1 MFSSREI
8 SIAGLVGLALI
19 AGVSHGGEGDY
30 EQTIKPLLAQRC
42 YACHG
47 VLKQEANL
55 RLDTGAAIRQGGDS
69 GPAVMPESADASEIL
84 KRITSTELDQRM
96 PPEGEPLTAKQV
108 AAIKSWIVA
117 GAVSPA
123 GEKPEADP
131 SEHWAFRIP
140 VRPEIP
146 SVTKP
151 GDWPT
156 GIDAG
161 VHREAAVQSDSQDA
175 TSDDA
180 KSRDAKGAEGQ
191 PLAVPRAAVGG
202 NEIDAF
208 LDRAMLDAGIR
219 PRPQASDSV
228 WLRRVYLDL
237 IGLPPTSEELRD
249 FLADGSSGRYQ
260 HVVDRLLDSPL
271 YGERWARHWMDIWRY
286 SDWFGRRHVPDVWNS
301 APQIW
306 RWRDWIVRSLN
317 GDKGYHQMLR
327 EMLAADEVVP
337 ESPEDG
343 VATGYLIR
351 NWYALNPNDWM
362 RSTVEHTGKAFLGLT
377 FNCAHCHDHKYDP
390 ISQEDYFRLRAYF
403 EPIYIRQ
410 DRVPGEADPGPFQ
423 DYNYSTL
430 RKIQRLG
437 AVKVFDKNPEAATW
451 LYTGGDER
459 NRQEDRGK
467 IAPGLPAFLGGNKL
481 SKVEPVELPPV
492 AWYPALDPRIQQTI
506 LSDAVA
512 AVKAA
517 EGALAAI
524 PEATSDQATVGDD
537 PVAKTQA
544 AFDAALRASEAAG
557 KPRILSGQQSMLLD
571 ATTGRRIINHR
582 LKGLP
587 PIEDG
592 FVISFEL
599 ELLSSTHFNFQL
611 AKDLDKGL
619 TAGFVGF
626 EGGRILGYQPGTFT
640 EFEVGKYADAEGERR
655 FRVELKLE
663 PSSDRMLLTVRSLK
677 PGTAA
682 VDGHNGQKEGASRAD
697 AKTDPMPN
705 DLPQTPLLVDAVPIA
720 MNGWNPAAHP
730 EMGITF
736 DARTGTK
743 GAVDEWVLRRKAAG
757 DDAKGKARKPVRRP
771 RPSTRGKAKELIRF
785 DFEPPAY
792 ADGTDVVGQGGWE
805 LSHIAQAP
813 ATSKVVRHY
822 GDAELDRLAQAVEVA
837 RAVRDAPGLRRRA
850 AQMELDTARAA
861 VAATES
867 RIRADRLRH
876 GVEQGDADAAA
887 RDAEAATREAA
898 VKRGAADVAA
908 QQAAMATAQAK
919 PADDANRGKELDAA
933 GQGLTAARDR
943 LAKAEAEAAAPA
955 KGEYPPLGP
964 SYPKTSTGRRKA
976 LADWIASDRNPL
988 TARVAVNHIWARH
1001 FHMPLVATV
1010 YDFGRSGA
1018 RPTHPELLDWLAVEL
1033 VRSGWSMKHLH
1044 RLIVT
1049 SEAYRRSSR
1058 AGGPD
1063 APQLAIDPENRML
1076 WRMNVGRL
1084 EAEVLRD
1091 SVLMVAGKL
1100 DLTPGGQEIEN
1111 GETLTSDRRS
1121 LYYSVHPEDG
1131 GKSPLGQLFDGP
1143 DPTECYR
1150 RTRSIIPQQ
1159 ALALTNSD
1167 WVHQA
1172 SAGIVRQWDR
1182 AEADRTDANRAD
1194 ASLGSADSADR
1205 RFVTEMFARILTRAP
1220 SSDELSV
1227 CMETLASRPVG
1238 QTADATPSSGGESSA
1253 DAVRKL
1259 RESFVRALLNHN
1271 DMITIR

>member
-1 MFSSREI
+1 MFSSARIVI
-8 SIAGLVGLALI
+8 S
-19 AGVSHGGEGDY
+19 GVIVLTLCGFTTHAAEGDY

-69 GPAVMPESADASEIL
+69 GPAVVPESADASEIL

-96 PPEGEPLTAKQV
+96 PPEGEPLTAMQV
-108 AAIKSWIVA
+108 AAIKSWILA

-123 GEKPEADP
+123 DEKPEADP
-131 SEHWAFRIP
+131 AEHWAFRIP
-140 VRPEIP
+140 VRSEIP

-151 GDWPT
+151 DDWPT

-180 KSRDAKGAEGQ
+180 KSQHSKGAKGQ
-191 PLAVPRAAVGG
+191 LWTVPRAAVGG

-249 FLADGSSGRYQ
+249 FLADGSTGRYQ

-271 YGERWARHWMDIWRY
+271 YGERWGRHWMDIWRY

-437 AVKVFDKNPEAATW
+437 AVKVFDKNPEAPTW
-451 LYTGGDER
+451 FYTGGDER

-467 IAPGLPAFLGGNKL
+467 IAPGLPAFLGGNEL
-481 SKVEPVELPPV
+481 PKVEPVELPPV

-512 AVKAA
+512 AVNAA

-524 PEATSDQATVGDD
+524 PEATSDQATAGDD
-537 PVAKTQA
+537 PVAKARA

-592 FVISFEL
+592 FMISFEV

-655 FRVELKLE
+655 FHVELKLE
-663 PSSDRMLLTVRSLK
+663 PSSDRMLLSVRSLK
-677 PGTAA
+677 PGAA
-682 VDGHNGQKEGASRAD
+682 TGDGQNGKEQETSIEGAKGSPTPD
-697 AKTDPMPN
+697 DPP
-705 DLPQTPLLVDAVPIA
+705 PTIPLVDAVPIA

-743 GAVDEWVLRRKAAG
+743 GAIDEWVLR
-757 DDAKGKARKPVRRP
+757 GKA
-771 RPSTRGKAKELIRF
+771 GGENANDEANELIRF

-792 ADGTDVVGQGGWE
+792 ADGTDVVGQEGWE
-805 LSHIAQAP
+805 LSHIAQPP
-813 ATSKVVRHY
+813 ATSKVVRYY
-822 GDAELDRLAQAVEVA
+822 GDAELDRLAQAIEIA
-837 RAVRDAPGLRRRA
+837 RAVRDAPGLRRSA
-850 AQMELDTARAA
+850 AQMELDAARAA
-861 VAATES
+861 VVATER

-887 RDAEAATREAA
+887 REAEAATREGA

-943 LAKAEAEAAAPA
+943 LAKAEAEAAEPA
-955 KGEYPPLGP
+955 KGEYPAFGP
-964 SYPKTSTGRRKA
+964 SYPKTSTGRRKT

-1001 FHMPLVATV
+1001 FHAPLVATV

-1063 APQLAIDPENRML
+1063 APQWAIDPENRLL

-1111 GETLTSDRRS
+1111 GETLTSYRRS

-1172 SAGIVRQWDR
+1172 AAGIVQQWDR
-1182 AEADRTDANRAD
+1182 SEADRTDSNLAD
-1194 ASLGSADSADR
+1194 AAEASGQSADR

-1227 CMETLASRPVG
+1227 CLETLASRPAG
-1238 QTADATPSSGGESSA
+1238 GTADATPPSGGEPSA
-1253 DAVRKL
+1253 DAVRKS
-1259 RESFVRALLNHN
+1259 RESLVRALLNHN